1 MAKSR
6 SPEVDDLPSPRIAS
20 PPGPKLMLAY
30 RLLKAVSIALGFV
43 ATMIGLSACIGA
55 LTENVYA
62 RVIGALVVTIAV
74 PLGIA
79 DRLLPKDDPK
89 RAKGIVT
96 EVMAVTWVLFGF
108 VFATAAN
115 SATRGLLV
123 REGDRLQ
130 KGGHEWGAQAAYFLA
145 GVRPQIA
152 PAPAPDP
159 SSSPSATATAS
170 ESTTGLAATATASA
184 SASATASASAS
195 VTAATA
201 AAPKAEKPEKTPSEL
216 FKELAPMVVTILFTV
231 GDRDGGGGTGFV
243 IDKDGTIV
251 TNHHVIKN
259 AKSVRIKLYSGTFYE
274 DVELLV
280 DDAPVDL
287 AILKIDPA
295 KPTSGQPAELGAVTL
310 GDSDT
315 VVVGER
321 AISIGNPLGLEHTL
335 TDGLVSSRRTYEGRA
350 WIQMS
355 VPVSPGNS
363 GGPLFNMRGEVVG
376 ITTAQLGG
384 EYARAQNL
392 NLAVPVNELKKRIA
406 KQYPNRR
413 KIGEAGGA
421 GRW

>member
-6 SPEVDDLPSPRIAS
+6 SSDVDDLPAPRIAS

-30 RLLKAVSIALGFV
+30 RLLKAVSIAAGFV
-43 ATMIGLSACIGA
+43 ATMIGLSASIGA
-55 LTENVYA
+55 LTDNVYA
-62 RVIGALVVTIAV
+62 RGLGALVVTIAV

-130 KGGHEWGAQAAYFLA
+130 KDGHEWSAQAAYFLA

-152 PAPAPDP
+152 PAPAPDA
-159 SSSPSATATAS
+159 SSSPSATATVSAS
-170 ESTTGLAATATASA
+170 AAALAATGTA
-184 SASATASASAS
+184 SASATASASVSAAP
-195 VTAATA
+195 TAT
-201 AAPKAEKPEKTPSEL
+201 PKAEKPEKTPAEL
-216 FKELAPMVVTILFTV
+216 FKELAPMVVTIFV
-231 GDRDGGGGTGFV
+231 KGSGSDGGGTGFL
-243 IDKDGTIV
+243 IDKAGTIV
-251 TNHHVIKN
+251 TNHHVIDD
-259 AKSVRIKLYSGTFYE
+259 AKQLKIKLFSGITYT
-274 DVELLV
+274 DVELLA
-280 DDAPVDL
+280 DDANLDL
-287 AILKIDPA
+287 AILKIDPQ
-295 KPTSGQPAELGAVTL
+295 KPAEGTTAELGAVTL

-335 TDGLVSSRRTYEGRA
+335 TDGLVSARRMYEGRA

-363 GGPLFNMRGEVVG
+363 GGPLFNMHGEVVG

-384 EYARAQNL
+384 VFGRAQNL
-392 NLAVPVNELKKRIA
+392 NLAVPVNELKKMI
-406 KQYPNRR
+406 KPEYPGRR
-413 KIGEAGGA
+413 KIGDPGGSA

>member
-6 SPEVDDLPSPRIAS
+6 SSDVDDLPAPRIAS

-30 RLLKAVSIALGFV
+30 RLLKAVSIAAGFV
-43 ATMIGLSACIGA
+43 ATMIGLSASIGA
-55 LTENVYA
+55 LTDNVYA
-62 RVIGALVVTIAV
+62 RGLGALVVTIAV

-130 KGGHEWGAQAAYFLA
+130 KDGHEWSAQAAYFLA

-152 PAPAPDP
+152 PAPAPDA
-159 SSSPSATATAS
+159 SSSPSATATVSAS
-170 ESTTGLAATATASA
+170 AAALAATGTA
-184 SASATASASAS
+184 SASATASASVS
-195 VTAATA
+195 AAPT
-201 AAPKAEKPEKTPSEL
+201 AAPKAEKPEKTPAEL
-216 FKELAPMVVTILFTV
+216 FKELAPMVVTIFV
-231 GDRDGGGGTGFV
+231 KGSGSDGGGTGFL
-243 IDKDGTIV
+243 IDKAGTIV
-251 TNHHVIKN
+251 TNHHVIDD
-259 AKSVRIKLYSGTFYE
+259 AKQLKIKLFSGITYT
-274 DVELLV
+274 DVELLA
-280 DDAPVDL
+280 DDANLDL
-287 AILKIDPA
+287 AILKIDPQ
-295 KPTSGQPAELGAVTL
+295 KPAEGTTAELGAVTL

-335 TDGLVSSRRTYEGRA
+335 TDGLVSARRMYEGRA

-363 GGPLFNMRGEVVG
+363 GGPLFNMHGEVVG

-384 EYARAQNL
+384 VFGRAQNL
-392 NLAVPVNELKKRIA
+392 NLAVPVNELKKMI
-406 KQYPNRR
+406 KPEYPGRR
-413 KIGEAGGA
+413 KIGDPGGSA